1 MKKFFLIAVM
11 AVISLSASA
20 QKMRHSAGS
29 ITIQP
34 MIGISTGYLRG
45 EYKSGSTT
53 IKYENDEARTGLGIG
68 AEAEYYTTTPWLSVS
83 AALLYQQQGWEMK
96 SASAYKCDYIN
107 IPVLANFYVA
117 PNFAL
122 KIGIQPAIP
131 VSAKEKNDKIEID
144 VKDAMQS
151 VTFDVPI
158 GASYE
163 YSNFVFDARYNLG
176 IAKINKGNGSVRNS
190 VIQITVGYKIP
201 L

>member
-1 MKKFFLIAVM
+1 MKKIMIIAAMMV
-11 AVISLSASA
+11 ATLTASA
-20 QKMRHSAGS
+20 QQATGSFTLIPKAGINLANVAGDVSGNSIKVGLVAGAEGMYQVSPLVGLSAG
-29 ITIQP
+29 
-34 MIGISTGYLRG
+34 
-45 EYKSGSTT
+45 
-53 IKYENDEARTGLGIG
+53 
-68 AEAEYYTTTPWLSVS
+68 
-83 AALLYQQQGWEMK
+83 LLYSMQGCEGEG
-96 SASAYKCDYIN
+96 SAKANYDFLN

-144 VKDAMQS
+144 VKDGMQS